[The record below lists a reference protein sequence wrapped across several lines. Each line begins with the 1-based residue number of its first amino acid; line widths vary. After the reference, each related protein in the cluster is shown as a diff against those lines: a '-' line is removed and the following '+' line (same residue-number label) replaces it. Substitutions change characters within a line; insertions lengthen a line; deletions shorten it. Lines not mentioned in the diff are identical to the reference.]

1 MAAVARSWA
10 CRLRLR
16 VRSTPHTNASGEQ
29 TGTGSRH
36 CVAAAAAGL
45 LPAVARQRD
54 ARLVRAT
61 FAVADEGR
69 RRVGRRGGLLLA
81 LLGRATVAENGRG
94 PAANRRRRRI
104 GLYAHSLLLCDLQRR
119 AVGQPALVLLL
130 SRCWRPAR
138 RCACASAVWSLPDPP
153 LGVVV
158 RSPARQPGRPPLA
171 LPLLGLAGGT
181 PRCRAPARRSTAQR
195 LQARR
200 RRRLGA
206 RGCAALLPPRA
217 PLVHALFSGRQAASQ
232 AGARVARARGRRRLP
247 LLSPQKDW
255 AGA

>member
-1 MAAVARSWA
+1 M
-10 CRLRLR
+10 
-16 VRSTPHTNASGEQ
+16 
-29 TGTGSRH
+29 
-36 CVAAAAAGL
+36 
-45 LPAVARQRD
+45 
-54 ARLVRAT
+54 
-61 FAVADEGR
+61 
-69 RRVGRRGGLLLA
+69 
-81 LLGRATVAENGRG
+81 
-94 PAANRRRRRI
+94 
-104 GLYAHSLLLCDLQRR
+104 LYAHSLLLCDLQRR

-130 SRCWRPAR
+130 SRSRCWRRPAR

-153 LGVVV
+153 LGMARLQPPQLALTAQSCTTPALPTLICVSRKVV
-158 RSPARQPGRPPLA
+158 RSPACQPGRPPLA

-181 PRCRAPARRSTAQR
+181 PRCRASARRSTAQR

-232 AGARVARARGRRRLP
+232 AGARVARTRGRRRLP

-255 AGA
+255 AGAVAAADRLSPRRAGERRHHRDRPI